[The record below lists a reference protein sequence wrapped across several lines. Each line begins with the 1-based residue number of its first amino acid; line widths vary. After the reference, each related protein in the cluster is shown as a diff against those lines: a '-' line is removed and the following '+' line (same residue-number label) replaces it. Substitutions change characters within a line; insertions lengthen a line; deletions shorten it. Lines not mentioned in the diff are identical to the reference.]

1 MVVSMRSIPRAKVE
15 EVPVCWACGVTPQV
29 VLARGGCPW
38 FASHEPGHTLVTD
51 ADERIAPPAG

>member
-1 MVVSMRSIPRAKVE
+1 MRSIPRAKVE
-15 EVPVCWACGVTPQV
+15 EVPVFWACGVTPQV
-29 VLARGGCPW
+29 VLARSGCPW